1 MPDWRA
7 AMEKSAIRT
16 ELMIARYRRMWDDY
30 FPISQH
36 SSTPVKLTACIT
48 EATALWEATG
58 GLILTGAEEGTLEV
72 AAVRGAPVTLETR
85 FDLDATS
92 IASRCFTRGKVELV
106 EEMESGQEL
115 LPGLAAVSAVSLP
128 ILNGTEVTGV
138 MLLWSDKKGHFDEN
152 DLAPLSLFAYYAA
165 ILMEVDQLSER
176 LGENLVIDQ
185 LTGLNNRKSFDR
197 RLRDEIVRASRYSI
211 NLSLAVF
218 DIDNLERYNNICG
231 YTLGNLALS
240 DIAEIFK
247 KGAREVDFVARI
259 GADEFGVILPET
271 TRLGALRFAER
282 VRSEIAS
289 YPFPVTEDMEKANLT
304 VCAGVAN
311 FPSSK
316 TDDQGLV
323 AHAYEA
329 LALAK
334 SNGPDN
340 IKLWGETPSAG

>member
-1 MPDWRA
+1 MD
-7 AMEKSAIRT
+7 KSAIRT
-16 ELMIARYRRMWDDY
+16 ELMIARYRRLWDDY
-30 FPISQH
+30 FPTSQH

-58 GLILTGAEEGTLEV
+58 GFILTGVEGDGLAV
-72 AAVRGAPVTLETR
+72 SAVRGADVSVDTR
-85 FDLDATS
+85 FALDDYT

-106 EEMESGQEL
+106 AGEDVGREM
-115 LPGLAAVSAVSLP
+115 LPGVSAAAAVCLP
-128 ILNGTEVTGV
+128 VLNGTEVRGV
-138 MLLWSDKKGHFDEN
+138 LALLSDESDHFDEN
-152 DLAPLSLFAYYAA
+152 DLPPLSLFAYYAG
-165 ILMEVDQLSER
+165 ILLEVDDLSEK
-176 LGENLVIDQ
+176 LGENLVVDQ

-218 DIDNLERYNNICG
+218 DIDDLERYNNLCG

-240 DIAEIFK
+240 DIAGMFK

-282 VRSEIAS
+282 VRSEVAA
-289 YPFPVTEDMEKANLT
+289 YPFPVADEMESASLT

-316 TDDQGLV
+316 TDDLGLL

-329 LALAK
+329 LAMAK

-340 IKLWGETPSAG
+340 IKLWGEATGGKSG